1 MADWL
6 DNKMAHA
13 RVATIVASTID
24 DEAGAMAD
32 LMAGLLARRMA
43 VSSAVTRV
51 AWKEDQSADSLV
63 DGMDNWTAVLTI
75 DVRVGTMV
83 DLMAVLLV

>member
-24 DEAGAMAD
+24 NEAGAMAD
-32 LMAGLLARRMA
+32 LMAGLLAWRMA

-51 AWKEDQSADSLV
+51 AWKEDQ
-63 DGMDNWTAVLTI
+63 
-75 DVRVGTMV
+75 
-83 DLMAVLLV
+83 

>member
-24 DEAGAMAD
+24 NEAGAMAD
-32 LMAGLLARRMA
+32 LMAGLLAWRMA
-43 VSSAVTRV
+43 VSSAVIWV

-63 DGMDNWTAVLTI
+63 DGMEDRTVVLTI
-75 DVRVGTMV
+75 DMRIGTMA
-83 DLMAVLLV
+83 DLMAGLLV